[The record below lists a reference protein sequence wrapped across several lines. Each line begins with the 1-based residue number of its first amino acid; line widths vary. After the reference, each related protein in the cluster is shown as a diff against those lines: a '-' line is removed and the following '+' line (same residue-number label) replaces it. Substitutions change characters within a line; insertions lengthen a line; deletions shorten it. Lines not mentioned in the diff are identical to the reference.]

1 MKITLHAPIILLL
14 AAGACFA
21 QPVITDLQPRG
32 AQKGRPFTLTVLGRD
47 LTEGMR
53 IESTLPATFTPLGLE
68 KGVMGGATFLAEP
81 TGDTAVG
88 VYPIRVVAPS
98 GISNIQLFSIGAFPE
113 ITEEESR
120 PGVLPNSNDA
130 IETAESIPS
139 TPITVNG
146 KLRGPERDVF
156 RVFAKGGER
165 RVIEIEARRCGSAI
179 DPVIEVEDASGKVL
193 ARSEDAPL
201 LGLDARLEVTF
212 PREGYY
218 YVVVH
223 DARFSAQTTNFYR
236 LKMGVYAFPTEVFPL
251 GGRRGT
257 TVQVSLGGQMQVT
270 ADLRNVPAN
279 VRQIFINLPDS
290 PALPVPFAIGD
301 APEVIA
307 PATAPLAVPVTINA
321 RLANPAAIDRY
332 QVQITPGELLSFR
345 IEAREIGT
353 SKLMAVVAVY
363 DANGEKLGQAGDE
376 PLSDDLYNVNQSRTA
391 GDPELVVKVPSEAH
405 TLTVTVEDLARR
417 GGTQYPYRLAIR
429 KAAPDFRVVF
439 NTPFVNIPAGGSVAV
454 PLTVQRRGFDGDVHL
469 RLANPP
475 KGLRGDGG
483 SVVSVAPMK
492 ESPWRPRSSPGVLVL
507 TADADLQLSNV
518 ELAVEAVA
526 DLPGDAQIV
535 RRAEGP
541 GMTVGVAGAT
551 LQGSV
556 DRQRSITAPWLGLQL
571 PAAATAAPPA
581 TLEVA
586 MLGRKRLEEGDQIQF
601 RWKWSAR
608 DAAQAFPKTVNA
620 DLVGAADIRVID
632 AKTDPKDRTAG
643 TFTITTTK
651 LTRPATYDLYIT
663 GRLMVEGQQRE
674 IVSRPI
680 PVEVLEVSAN
690 AAKTDSN
697 R

>member
-1 MKITLHAPIILLL
+1 MKIAATALL
-14 AAGACFA
+14 AVSSCLA
-21 QPVITDLQPRG
+21 QPVITDLKPRG
-32 AQKGRPFTLTVLGRD
+32 AQKGHPFTLTVLGRD
-47 LTEGMR
+47 LTEGAR
-53 IESTLPATFTPLGLE
+53 IESTLPATFTPLGPE
-68 KGVMGGATFLAEP
+68 KGVMGGATFLVEP
-81 TGDTAVG
+81 TGDPSVG

-98 GISNIQLFSIGAFPE
+98 GISNIQLFSIGTFPE

-120 PGVLPNSNDA
+120 PGGLPNSNDT

-165 RVIEIEARRCGSAI
+165 RVIEVEARRCGSSI
-179 DPVIEVEDASGKVL
+179 DPVIELEDASGKVL

-223 DARFSAQTTNFYR
+223 DARFSTQTANFYR
-236 LKMGVYAFPTEVFPL
+236 LKMGAYSFPTEVFPL
-251 GGRRGT
+251 GGRRGE
-257 TVQVSLGGQMQVT
+257 TVQVSLGAGKNITV
-270 ADLRNVPAN
+270 DLRNVPAN
-279 VRQIFINLPDS
+279 LRQIFVNLPDS

-301 APEVIA
+301 APEVVT
-307 PATAPLAVPVTINA
+307 PVTAPLATPVTINA
-321 RLANPAAIDRY
+321 RLANPAVIDRY
-332 QVQITPGELLSFR
+332 QVQVAPGDLLSFR

-363 DANGEKLGQAGDE
+363 DANGAELGRAGDE
-376 PLSDDLYNVNQSRTA
+376 PLSEDLYNVNQSRTA
-391 GDPELVVKVPSEAH
+391 GDPELVIQVPSDAH
-405 TLTVTVEDLARR
+405 ELTVTVEDLARR
-417 GGTQYPYRLAIR
+417 GGQQYPYRLAIS
-429 KAAPDFRVVF
+429 KAAPDLRVVF
-439 NTPFVNIPAGGSVAV
+439 NTPFVNVPAGGSVAV

-475 KGLRGDGG
+475 KGLHADGG
-483 SVVSVAPMK
+483 TVVSVTRMK
-492 ESPWRPRSSPGVLVL
+492 ESWRPRSSPGVLIL
-507 TADADLQLSNV
+507 TADADLQLSNT
-518 ELAVEAVA
+518 ELTVEAVA
-526 DLPGDAQIV
+526 DVLGGKQIV

-541 GMTVGVAGAT
+541 GMTVGVTGAT

-556 DRQRSITAPWLGLQL
+556 DRQRAITAPWLGLQL
-571 PAAATAAPPA
+571 PAAATDPAPA
-581 TLEVA
+581 TLEVT

-601 RWKWSAR
+601 RWKWNAR
-608 DAAQAFPKTVNA
+608 DTAQVFPKAVNA

-632 AKTDPKDRTAG
+632 AKTDPKDRSAG

-651 LTRPATYDLYIT
+651 LTRPAKYDLYIA
-663 GRLMVEGQQRE
+663 GRLMVDGQQRE

-680 PVEVLEVSAN
+680 PVEVLEVSPDN

>member
-1 MKITLHAPIILLL
+1 MKVTRHLPIILLL

-47 LTEGMR
+47 LTEGAR
-53 IESTLPATFTPLGLE
+53 IESTLPATFTPLGAE

-81 TGDTAVG
+81 TGDAAVG

-120 PGVLPNSNDA
+120 PGALPNSNDT

-139 TPITVNG
+139 IPITVNG

-223 DARFSAQTTNFYR
+223 DARFSAQIANFYR
-236 LKMGVYAFPTEVFPL
+236 LKMGAYPFPTEVFPL

-257 TVQVSLGGQMQVT
+257 TVQVSLGGQKQVT

-307 PATAPLAVPVTINA
+307 PATAALAVPVTINA

-332 QVQITPGELLSFR
+332 QVQVTPGELVSFR
-345 IEAREIGT
+345 IEAREIST

-363 DANGEKLGQAGDE
+363 DANGAKLGQAGDE

-391 GDPELVVKVPSEAH
+391 GDPELVVKVPADAH

-417 GGTQYPYRLAIR
+417 GGPQYPYRLAIR
-429 KAAPDFRVVF
+429 KTAPDFRVVF

-454 PLTVQRRGFDGDVHL
+454 PLTVQRRGFDDDVHL

-475 KGLRGDGG
+475 KGLLADGG
-483 SVVSVAPMK
+483 RVVPVAAAK
-492 ESPWRPRSSPGVLVL
+492 EPWRPRSSPGVLVL

-526 DLPGDAQIV
+526 VLPGGAQIV

-571 PAAATAAPPA
+571 PAATTAAQPA

-608 DAAQAFPKTVNA
+608 DTAQAFPKTINA

-651 LTRPATYDLYIT
+651 LTRPATYDLYII
-663 GRLMVEGQQRE
+663 GRLMVEGQQRD

-680 PVEVLEVSAN
+680 PVEVLEVSSAN

>member
-1 MKITLHAPIILLL
+1 MKITPPLPVILLL
-14 AAGACFA
+14 TAGACFA
-21 QPVITDLQPRG
+21 QPVITDLEPRG

-47 LTEGMR
+47 LTEGAR
-53 IESTLPATFTPLGLE
+53 IESTLPATFTPLGPD

-88 VYPIRVVAPS
+88 TYPIRVVARS
-98 GISNIQLFSIGAFPE
+98 GISNIQFFTIGAFPE

-120 PGVLPNSNDA
+120 PGALPNSNDT
-130 IETAESIPS
+130 IETAESILS
-139 TPITVNG
+139 APITVNG
-146 KLRGPERDVF
+146 RLRGPERDVF
-156 RVFAKGGER
+156 RIFAKGGER

-193 ARSEDAPL
+193 GRSEDAPL
-201 LGLDARLEVTF
+201 LGLDARLEATF

-236 LKMGVYAFPTEVFPL
+236 LKMGAYSFPTEVFPL

-257 TVQVSLGGQMQVT
+257 TVQVSLGGQKQVT

-290 PALPVPFAIGD
+290 PALPVPFVIGD

-332 QVQITPGELLSFR
+332 QIQVTPGELLSFR

-363 DANGEKLGQAGDE
+363 TANGAKLGQAGDE
-376 PLSDDLYNVNQSRTA
+376 TLSEDLYNVNQSRTA
-391 GDPELVVKVPSEAH
+391 GDPELVVKIPPDAH

-417 GGTQYPYRLAIR
+417 GGPQYPYRLAIR

-475 KGLRGDGG
+475 KGLLADGG
-483 SVVSVAPMK
+483 RVVSVAASK
-492 ESPWRPRSSPGVLVL
+492 EPWRPRSSPGVLVL

-526 DLPGDAQIV
+526 DLPGGEQIV

-541 GMTVGVAGAT
+541 GMTLGVAGAT

-571 PAAATAAPPA
+571 PAAATTAPPA

-586 MLGRKRLEEGDQIQF
+586 MLGRKRLEEGDQIQLH
-601 RWKWSAR
+601 WKWNAR
-608 DAAQAFPKTVNA
+608 DAAQTFPKTVNA

-632 AKTDPKDRTAG
+632 AKTDPKDRTTG

-663 GRLMVEGQQRE
+663 GRLMVEGQQRD

-680 PVEVLEVSAN
+680 PVEVLEVSSAN

>member
-1 MKITLHAPIILLL
+1 MKIAAIALL
-14 AAGACFA
+14 AVSACFA

-47 LTEGMR
+47 LTEGAR
-53 IESTLPATFTPLGLE
+53 IESTLPATFTPLGAE
-68 KGVMGGATFLAEP
+68 KGVMGGAAFLVEP
-81 TGDTAVG
+81 AGDLASG
-88 VYPIRVVAPS
+88 VYPIRVIAPN
-98 GISNIQLFSIGAFPE
+98 GISNIQLFSIGTFPE

-120 PGVLPNSNDA
+120 PGALPNSNDT
-130 IETAESIPS
+130 IETAESVPS
-139 TPITVNG
+139 TPIVVNG

-165 RVIEIEARRCGSAI
+165 RVIEVEARRCGSSI
-179 DPVIEVEDASGKVL
+179 DPVIELEDASGKVI

-223 DARFSAQTTNFYR
+223 DARFSAQTANFYR
-236 LKMGVYAFPTEVFPL
+236 LKMGVYPFPTEVFPL
-251 GGRRGT
+251 GGRRGE
-257 TVQVSLGGQMQVT
+257 TVEVSLGTGKKIT
-270 ADLRNVPAN
+270 ADLRNVPSN
-279 VRQIFINLPDS
+279 VHQIFINLPDS
-290 PALPVPFAIGD
+290 PTLPVLFAVGD
-301 APEVIA
+301 APEVNA

-321 RLANPAAIDRY
+321 RLANPAAVDRY
-332 QVQITPGELLSFR
+332 KIQVAPGDLLSFR

-363 DANGEKLGQAGDE
+363 DANGVKLGQAGDE
-376 PLSDDLYNVNQSRTA
+376 PLSEDLYNVNQSRTA
-391 GDPELVVKVPSEAH
+391 GDPELVVEGPSDARE
-405 TLTVTVEDLARR
+405 LTVTVEDLARR
-417 GGTQYPYRLAIR
+417 GGPQYPYRLAIR

-475 KGLRGDGG
+475 KGLHADGG
-483 SVVSVAPMK
+483 TVVSVAPMK
-492 ESPWRPRSSPGVLVL
+492 ESWRPRSSPGVLVL

-518 ELAVEAVA
+518 ELTVEAVA
-526 DLPGDAQIV
+526 DLPGGKQIV

-541 GMTVGVAGAT
+541 GMTVGVTGAT

-556 DRQRSITAPWLGLQL
+556 DRQRAITAPWLGLQL
-571 PAAATAAPPA
+571 PAAATAPPPA
-581 TLEVA
+581 TLEVT
-586 MLGRKRLEEGDQIQF
+586 MVRRKRLEEGDQIQF
-601 RWKWSAR
+601 RWKWNAR
-608 DAAQAFPKTVNA
+608 DTAQVFPKAVNA

-632 AKTDPKDRTAG
+632 AKTDPKDRSAG

-651 LTRPATYDLYIT
+651 LTRPAKYDLYIT
-663 GRLMVEGQQRE
+663 GRLMVDGQQRD

-680 PVEVLEVSAN
+680 PVEVLEVSPDN